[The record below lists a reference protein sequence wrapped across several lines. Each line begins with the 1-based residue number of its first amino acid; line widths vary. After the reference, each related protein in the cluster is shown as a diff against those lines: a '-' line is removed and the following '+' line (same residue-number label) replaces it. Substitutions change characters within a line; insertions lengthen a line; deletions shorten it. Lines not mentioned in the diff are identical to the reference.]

1 MDRLLSLS
9 QAARMAGVRRRDL
22 QEKVQQG
29 ELSVFE
35 GSIRMSELERAYPGL
50 DPDASAMLEKV
61 DRIKRSALT
70 KYQAHSLPDSEAL
83 AAQNQRLRLALEEAR
98 HQLAGHRA
106 LARELEERLLGL
118 QEACDRRQSVLLG
131 SLITWFQHQLA
142 RKALRPRPTS
152 RR

>member
-22 QEKVQQG
+22 QAKVQQG

-35 GSIRMSELERAYPGL
+35 GSIRLSELTRAFPGL
-50 DPDASAMLEKV
+50 EPEDSAMLERV

-70 KYQAHSLPDSEAL
+70 KYQPHSLPDSEAL
-83 AAQNQRLRLALEEAR
+83 ASENQRLRLALEETR
-98 HQLAGHRA
+98 TQLDGYRA
-106 LARELEERLLGL
+106 LARELERRLMGL
-118 QEACDRRQSVLLG
+118 QDACDRRQSVLLG
-131 SLITWFQHQLA
+131 SVISWFQHQMA
-142 RKALRPRPTS
+142 R